1 MNNEEKILEILGV
14 IQSDVSGL
22 KTDVADLKTDVA
34 DLKTDVA
41 DLKTDVADLKTDVA
55 DLKTDVADLKTDVAD
70 LKTRVTKIEI
80 TQENVIL
87 PQLQTLA
94 EGQANLLATLAPKS
108 RVEALED
115 EMSFMKSVVKALSQ
129 EVAELKKAQ

>member
-34 DLKTDVA
+34 GLKNDVA
-41 DLKTDVADLKTDVA
+41 DLKTDVADLKNDVA
-55 DLKTDVADLKTDVAD
+55 GLKNDVAD

>member
-14 IQSDVSGL
+14 IQSDVSG
-22 KTDVADLKTDVA
+22 
-34 DLKTDVA
+34 
-41 DLKTDVADLKTDVA
+41 LKTDVA

>member
-34 DLKTDVA
+34 GLKNDVA

-55 DLKTDVADLKTDVAD
+55 GLKNDVAD

>member
-41 DLKTDVADLKTDVA
+41 GLKN
-55 DLKTDVADLKTDVAD
+55 DVAD

-87 PQLQTLA
+87 PQLQALA

>member
-55 DLKTDVADLKTDVAD
+55 GLKNDVAD

>member
-34 DLKTDVA
+34 GLKNDVA
-41 DLKTDVADLKTDVA
+41 DLKTDVAGLKNDVA
-55 DLKTDVADLKTDVAD
+55 GLKNDVAD

>member
-14 IQSDVSGL
+14 IQSDVSG
-22 KTDVADLKTDVA
+22 
-34 DLKTDVA
+34 LKTDVA

>member
-41 DLKTDVADLKTDVA
+41 DLKTDVAGLKNDVA
-55 DLKTDVADLKTDVAD
+55 DLKTDVADLKNDVAD

>member
-34 DLKTDVA
+34 DLKN
-41 DLKTDVADLKTDVA
+41 
-55 DLKTDVADLKTDVAD
+55 DVAD

-87 PQLQTLA
+87 PQLQALA

>member
-14 IQSDVSGL
+14 IQSDVSG
-22 KTDVADLKTDVA
+22 
-34 DLKTDVA
+34 
-41 DLKTDVADLKTDVA
+41 
-55 DLKTDVADLKTDVAD
+55 LKTDVADLKTDVAD

-94 EGQANLLATLAPKS
+94 EGDDQKGVYFRWFKMKGERCAPDGRQAAAGDGAAAGMAGTL
-108 RVEALED
+108 
-115 EMSFMKSVVKALSQ
+115 
-129 EVAELKKAQ
+129 

>member
-34 DLKTDVA
+34 GLKNDVADLKTDVAGLKTDVA
-41 DLKTDVADLKTDVA
+41 DLKTDVAGLKN
-55 DLKTDVADLKTDVAD
+55 DVAD

>member
-22 KTDVADLKTDVA
+22 KTDVANLKTDVA

-41 DLKTDVADLKTDVA
+41 DLKTDVAGLKNDVA
-55 DLKTDVADLKTDVAD
+55 DLKTDVADLKNDVAD

-94 EGQANLLATLAPKS
+94 EGQANLLAPLAPKS